1 MKIKGIVISGKNK
14 GEKIGFPTINIKI
27 DRDLRGE
34 IESGVYAGKVFF
46 DGDSKKAGI
55 FINKDKTLL
64 EAHVLDFSGNLRGK
78 EVEVEVGERLRDIM
92 IFPDDAA
99 LIDQIDRD
107 IEKVRN
113 VE

>member
-1 MKIKGIVISGKNK
+1 MKIKGIVVGGKNK
-14 GEKIGFPTINIKI
+14 GEKIGFPTINI
-27 DRDLRGE
+27 E
-34 IESGVYAGKVFF
+34 IKEAQRADFKPGVYAGKVFF

-64 EAHVLDFSGNLRGK
+64 EAHILDFSGDLRGK

-92 IFPDDAA
+92 IFSDDAA